1 MNDKCI
7 SFNLDNNVFRGRII
21 RLERVM
27 SDIFSHL
34 HYPENVAMAVSEMS
48 ALAAML
54 ASLMKYEGLF
64 TLQIYGD
71 GPISTLIS
79 DVTSEGKIRACA
91 RYDEKKMKKA
101 QALRKTDGELEAA
114 PFWLGKGNLVFTV
127 DQGKGTE
134 PYQGI
139 VDLQGSSLEACAL
152 RYFKYSEQ
160 IDTHLHLYLNKKGN
174 VWQSAGILIQKMPTA
189 GGSSQPE
196 DEAQIAENWN
206 ENKILLD
213 SLTAEELFDSSL
225 SLEDILF
232 RLFHEHEVRVV
243 KENEYYFGCRCSRDK
258 LLGTLSSMK
267 ETEIDA
273 MVENGKITATCGFC
287 GQVYTFDKG
296 ELLKH

>member
-101 QALRKTDGELEAA
+101 QHQEHFIR
-114 PFWLGKGNLVFTV
+114 NLV
-127 DQGKGTE
+127 
-134 PYQGI
+134 
-139 VDLQGSSLEACAL
+139 
-152 RYFKYSEQ
+152 
-160 IDTHLHLYLNKKGN
+160 LYRM
-174 VWQSAGILIQKMPTA
+174 S
-189 GGSSQPE
+189 
-196 DEAQIAENWN
+196 
-206 ENKILLD
+206 
-213 SLTAEELFDSSL
+213 
-225 SLEDILF
+225 
-232 RLFHEHEVRVV
+232 
-243 KENEYYFGCRCSRDK
+243 
-258 LLGTLSSMK
+258 
-267 ETEIDA
+267 
-273 MVENGKITATCGFC
+273 
-287 GQVYTFDKG
+287 
-296 ELLKH
+296 